1 LVVVP
6 DFFQGN
12 PLPLGTFPLDTEEKK
27 KTMASFSARM
37 MDMGAH
43 ALRLNQVVDDLTEKK
58 GITAWGSF
66 GLCFGGMLT
75 ALTSAEGTKFKASGT
90 AHPGRPDVKN
100 AKAIVIPYICL
111 FSKDDGEPETIK
123 EYGEI
128 LKSKPGCV
136 VDHYANMHHGWMAA
150 RANLKDEENVKE
162 FEKG

>member
-1 LVVVP
+1 VVVP
-6 DFFQGN
+6 DFFKGS
-12 PLPLGTFPLDTEEKK
+12 PLPLGSFPTDTEEKK
-27 KTMASFSARM
+27 KTVADFVSAQMNMAV
-37 MDMGAH
+37 H
-43 ALRLNQVVDDLTEKK
+43 AESLNKLVDDLTEKR

-66 GLCFGGMLT
+66 GLCFGGMVT

-90 AHPGRPDVKN
+90 AHPGPPNLED
-100 AKAIVIPYICL
+100 AKAIAIPYLCI
-111 FSKDDGEPETIK
+111 FSKDDGNPETIK

-136 VDHYANMHHGWMAA
+136 VDHSHMHHGWMSA